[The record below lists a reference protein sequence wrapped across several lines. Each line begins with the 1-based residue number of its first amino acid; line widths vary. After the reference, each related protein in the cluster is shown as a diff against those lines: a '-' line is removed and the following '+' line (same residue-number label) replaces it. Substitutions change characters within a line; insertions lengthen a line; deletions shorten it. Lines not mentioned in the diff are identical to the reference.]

1 MIASTD
7 FRFFIDVAAYT
18 HASWFPAIPQTVTA
32 HAMGSVSAR
41 QLLSR
46 WLIRGQAL
54 EVPGKLTLDDNERW
68 LLAGRDRVAEMARSL
83 GLTLVAPV
91 IRVLVFRKDVEKI
104 RAAFGDDGY
113 AASLELPGLSERRIG
128 RGWLDRASSIEEI
141 RESVAVLG
149 HALLSQQLQA
159 DERQLKA
166 RLRLMF
172 PRIWPAHMADD
183 LPEMAVPVG
192 EWLRHHDFTNFE
204 GGASAIQS
212 AGVASTDQQSQ
223 H

>member
-1 MIASTD
+1 MQVIASTD
-7 FRFFIDVAAYT
+7 FKFFVDVAAYT

-32 HAMGSVSAR
+32 HAMASPPAR

-54 EVPGKLTLDDNERW
+54 DIPGKLTLNPDERW
-68 LLAGRDRVAEMARSL
+68 LLAGRERVAEMARAL
-83 GLTLVAPV
+83 GLKLVAPV
-91 IRVLVFRKDVEKI
+91 IRVLVSRKDVEKI

-128 RGWLDRASSIEEI
+128 RAWLDRAASVDEI
-141 RESVAVLG
+141 REGVLVMG
-149 HALLSQQLQA
+149 HSLLSQQLAA

-172 PRIWPAHMADD
+172 PRVWPAHMADD
-183 LPEMAVPVG
+183 LPEMAAPVN
-192 EWLRHHDFTNFE
+192 EWLREQN
-204 GGASAIQS
+204 APSSAAI
-212 AGVASTDQQSQ
+212 ADIPAANNA
-223 H
+223 

>member
-1 MIASTD
+1 VIASTD
-7 FRFFIDVAAYT
+7 FKFFIDVASYA

-32 HAMGSVSAR
+32 HAMGSVPAR

-83 GLTLVAPV
+83 GLKLVAPV
-91 IRVLVFRKDVEKI
+91 IRVLVSRKDVEKI

-113 AASLELPGLSERRIG
+113 AASLELAGLSEKRIG
-128 RGWLDRASSIEEI
+128 RGWLDRASSIDEI
-141 RESVAVLG
+141 REGVSVLG

-172 PRIWPAHMADD
+172 PREWPAHMADD
-183 LPEMAVPVG
+183 LPEMAAPVG
-192 EWLRHHDFTNFE
+192 EWLRCQNLAQVE
-204 GGASAIQS
+204 GVTPNAQTAD
-212 AGVASTDQQSQ
+212 ALSTSQ
-223 H
+223 DRGH

>member
-7 FRFFIDVAAYT
+7 FRFFIDVASYA
-18 HASWFPAIPQTVTA
+18 HSSWFPAIPQTVTA
-32 HAMGSVSAR
+32 HAMGSVPAR

-68 LLAGRDRVAEMARSL
+68 LLAGRDRVADMARSL
-83 GLTLVAPV
+83 GLKLVAPV

-128 RGWLDRASSIEEI
+128 RGWLDRASSIDEI
-141 RESVAVLG
+141 REGVSVLG
-149 HALLSQQLQA
+149 YALLSRQLQA

-172 PRIWPAHMADD
+172 PRVWPAHMADD
-183 LPEMAVPVG
+183 LPEMATPVG
-192 EWLRHHDFTNFE
+192 EWLRHQNSAQFE
-204 GGASAIQS
+204 GVAPIIQT
-212 AGVASTDQQSQ
+212 ADAPSTSQ
-223 H
+223 DSRH

>member
-1 MIASTD
+1 
-7 FRFFIDVAAYT
+7 
-18 HASWFPAIPQTVTA
+18 
-32 HAMGSVSAR
+32 MGSVPAR

-113 AASLELPGLSERRIG
+113 AASLARPGLSERRIG

-172 PRIWPAHMADD
+172 PRVWPAHMADD
-183 LPEMAVPVG
+183 LPEMVAPVG
-192 EWLRHHDFTNFE
+192 EWLRDQDFTNFD
-204 GGASAIQS
+204 GVASVIQS
-212 AGVASTDQQSQ
+212 ADVALTDQQSQ

>member
-1 MIASTD
+1 MSSTD

-18 HASWFPAIPQTVTA
+18 HASWFPAIPQSVTA
-32 HAMGSVSAR
+32 HAMNSVPAR

-54 EVPGKLTLDDNERW
+54 EVPGKLSLDDSERW
-68 LLAGRDRVAEMARSL
+68 LLSGRDRVAEMARSL
-83 GLTLVAPV
+83 GLKLVAPV
-91 IRVLVFRKDVEKI
+91 IRILVFRKDVEKI

-113 AASLELPGLSERRIG
+113 TASLELPGLSERRIG

-141 RESVAVLG
+141 REGVAVLG
-149 HALLSQQLQA
+149 HALLSQQLRA

-172 PRIWPAHMADD
+172 PRVWPAHVADD
-183 LPEMAVPVG
+183 LPEMAASVG
-192 EWLRHHDFTNFE
+192 EWLRHQDLTNFN
-204 GGASAIQS
+204 AATSAIER
-212 AGVASTDQQSQ
+212 ADMASTGQQNR